1 MRGYSQHEGVNILMY
16 GRKLRSFHHA
26 YYHGTYVLRTECSLS
41 RTCGRQTGPVQK
53 TDWPL
58 EKRPGRPGDDA
69 SPLGEDASPLGE
81 PA

>member
-1 MRGYSQHEGVNILMY
+1 MVGSYTASTMPTIMVLTYYVRNVDYPVRAEDRLASTY
-16 GRKLRSFHHA
+16 G
-26 YYHGTYVLRTECSLS
+26 
-41 RTCGRQTGPVQK
+41 K